1 MIRESAFDK
10 LVTDKLYST
19 GLIFSLSAGA
29 RSTMMTHF
37 NSMTAP
43 TASLSAG
50 ALKPSNTSATTRL
63 CFSIARSKSVTPQ
76 ILPQDVLKAAYRED
90 DEARGF
96 FMTTRVTNTLWLKV
110 LSHWTAR
117 TERRKRLPWMRVSPK
132 LIQAS
137 IWSKCF
143 KVFGNANSK
152 MQKYLNRCSRHILSP
167 DKKLLGRWF
176 WLRSE
181 NRQRCSLS
189 VKVRESPP

>member
-10 LVTDKLYST
+10 LVTDKLYRT

-29 RSTMMTHF
+29 RSTVMTRF
-37 NSMTAP
+37 NSMTVQ
-43 TASLSAG
+43 TTSLSAG
-50 ALKPSNTSATTRL
+50 AWRPSNKSGGTRL
-63 CFSIARSKSVTPQ
+63 CFSIARSKFVTPQ

-96 FMTTRVTNTLWLKV
+96 FMTTRVTNTLWPKV

-117 TERRKRLPWMRVSPK
+117 TERWKRLPWMRVSPK

-137 IWSKCF
+137 IWSKCIQ
-143 KVFGNANSK
+143 VFGNANSK

-167 DKKLLGRWF
+167 DKKITR
-176 WLRSE
+176 
-181 NRQRCSLS
+181 
-189 VKVRESPP
+189 